1 MTFTCL
7 TPLPPLW
14 FPPCAFLSGVLQIMR
29 PRAEPAVFADE
40 PKKKLTL
47 RGATKAVA
55 AVFIDDGRS

>member
-1 MTFTCL
+1 
-7 TPLPPLW
+7 
-14 FPPCAFLSGVLQIMR
+14 MR